1 VKALTFYP
9 PSKDF
14 PKGISLYMA
23 LFSGVYQSFVGLFNF
38 FLDSQ
43 ESLQWPTRFCVN
55 IQMANKHMKRYLS
68 SLIIR
73 EVHIKTTMMY
83 HLTLVR
89 MVIMKNV
96 CKERL
101 EKVWRKGNAPLLWV
115 GI

>member
-1 VKALTFYP
+1 MKALTLYP

-14 PKGISLYMA
+14 PKGISPYMA
-23 LFSGVYQSFVGLFNF
+23 LFSWVYQSFAGLLSF

-73 EVHIKTTMMY
+73 EVQIKTTMTY

-89 MVIMKNV
+89 MAIMKNV
-96 CKERL
+96 YKERL
-101 EKVWRKGNAPLLWV
+101 EKVWRKGNPSTELV
-115 GI
+115 GM